1 MGNSS
6 SSGAEVVRAK
16 RELRAEYERLQVER
30 QREMQHNMRKLQE
43 QHETER
49 LYGLCGAAALF
60 GICGLGAVHSLRLA
74 RMVKS
79 ERATV
84 AGARVRL
91 KEMSDELD
99 LVRQRA
105 QRDVDTAKVRLPLPL
120 LMMMMPLPS
129 PLPLLPLLLLPP
141 PGRLV
146 TSICFNF
153 LCAGLLEGLTALVP
167 A

>member
-6 SSGAEVVRAK
+6 SSGEEVLRAK
-16 RELRAEYERLQVER
+16 HELRAEYERLQVER
-30 QREMQHNMRKLQE
+30 QREMQHKMRLLRE

-49 LYGLCGAAALF
+49 MYCLCGAAALF

-74 RMVKS
+74 RMIKS

-84 AGARVRL
+84 AGTRVRL

-105 QRDVDTAKVRLPLPL
+105 QRDVDTAKVRLLSL
-120 LMMMMPLPS
+120 LL
-129 PLPLLPLLLLPP
+129 LLLLPP
-141 PGRLV
+141 SLPHDIYL
-146 TSICFNF
+146 F
-153 LCAGLLEGLTALVP
+153 
-167 A
+167 